1 MVKLVVV
8 VGKPENP
15 GWLSQTC
22 ILVNPGSTM
31 ILVGTVSSPKQT
43 LKWLVVCNRL
53 EFLSVKILVELLEAK
68 YNRSSPLIQLGMVSF
83 CRTQGPQGVRYW
95 PLFHRRCG
103 TILPPVRKVR
113 RHKKIQVLCWGH
125 NGLRD
130 LRNLI
135 TCPIN
140 LV

>member
-1 MVKLVVV
+1 MVKLVIV

-43 LKWLVVCNRL
+43 LKWLMVCNRL

-83 CRTQGPQGVRYW
+83 CRT
-95 PLFHRRCG
+95 
-103 TILPPVRKVR
+103 
-113 RHKKIQVLCWGH
+113 
-125 NGLRD
+125 
-130 LRNLI
+130 
-135 TCPIN
+135 
-140 LV
+140 